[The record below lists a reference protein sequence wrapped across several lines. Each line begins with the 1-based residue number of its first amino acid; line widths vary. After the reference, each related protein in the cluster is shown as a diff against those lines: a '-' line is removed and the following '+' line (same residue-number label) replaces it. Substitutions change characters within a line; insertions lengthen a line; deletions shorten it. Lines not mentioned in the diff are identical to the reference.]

1 MNHAAAH
8 RLCPA
13 GGCAIL
19 RPVKVLFITQKKDA
33 PSTKWRLLQFVPHF
47 EKAGVACTIEEMSSG
62 IVARL
67 SQAKRAQD
75 FDVTVLQ
82 KRLLPKLILNRLRK
96 HAKALIFEFDDV
108 VTLKRDDEGSIRE
121 SPTKDRRF
129 RRTVRMADAIVTTNE
144 TLAEHA
150 RREGAALDR
159 VHVLPTVIDLARWQ
173 PREHPGPG
181 PEITI
186 GWMGTPA
193 NLASVEILKAPLARL
208 CRRNEHVRVKIVCES
223 PIALEG
229 VRLIHTPFSAER
241 EVSDVRSFDI
251 AVAPLVEDPWTRG
264 KVSTKLLAYFGAG
277 LPVVASDVNANRLYI
292 RDGENGFLVG
302 TLGQWEEKLTKLIE
316 SPELR
321 KTVGAKARESAD
333 KEFSLS
339 AALPRYLSL
348 FEKLAAKK

>member
-1 MNHAAAH
+1 
-8 RLCPA
+8 
-13 GGCAIL
+13 
-19 RPVKVLFITQKKDA
+19 VKVLFITQKKDA
-33 PSTKWRLLQFVPHF
+33 PSTKWRLLQFIPHF
-47 EKAGVACTIEEMSSG
+47 EKAGVACTVEEMPAG

-75 FDVTVLQ
+75 YDVTVLQ
-82 KRLLPKLILNRLRK
+82 KRLLPKMILNRLRK

-108 VTLKRDDEGSIRE
+108 VTLKRDDAGSIRE

-129 RRTVRMADAIVTTNE
+129 RRTVRVADAIITTNE

-150 RREGAALDR
+150 RRNGADLAR
-159 VHVLPTVIDLARWQ
+159 VHVLPTVIDLARWE
-173 PREHPGPG
+173 PREHPGDVPDV
-181 PEITI
+181 TI
-186 GWMGTPA
+186 GWMGTPS
-193 NLASVEILKAPLARL
+193 NLASVEIVKTPLVRL
-208 CRRNEHVRVKIVCES
+208 CRRHEHLRIKIVCEE
-223 PIALEG
+223 PLALEG
-229 VRLIHTPFSAER
+229 VRLIHQPFSAAH

-251 AVAPLVEDPWTRG
+251 AIAPLVEDPWTRG

-292 RDGENGFLVG
+292 RDGENGYLVG

-316 SPELR
+316 SADLR
-321 KTVGAKARESAD
+321 RTVGSKARESAE

-348 FEKLAAKK
+348 FEKLASAKKD